1 MSASSLFLKRKLKRG
16 RSNSYANFA
25 PFVDVLFALLIVF
38 MVASPI
44 MLGGVNI
51 ELPKGKAEI
60 IVVKKEPLVISIK
73 NDGSIFLEKDSIKL
87 NTLANKLSEL
97 TLGERD
103 VKIFVKADKN
113 LTYDRVISV
122 VSSIYNA
129 GFFDVTLVTDLRKM

>member
-1 MSASSLFLKRKLKRG
+1 MKLDNIFSKRKLKRQPV
-16 RSNSYANFA
+16 NNYVNFA

-73 NDGSIFLEKDSIKL
+73 NDGSIFLEKNSIKL

-97 TLGERD
+97 TLGEKD

-122 VSSIYNA
+122 VSAIYNA
-129 GFFDVTLVTDLRKM
+129 GFFDV